1 MEERPGRI
9 VLDENTG
16 MLLWQYEDDGSYV
29 PLEVYADR
37 IYVTGHIPKES
48 NQKKRRINHG

>member
-16 MLLWQYEDDGSYV
+16 MLLWQYEDDGSYS
-29 PLEVYADR
+29 PLEVYNDR
-37 IYVTGHIPKES
+37 IYVTGHIPKRR
-48 NQKKRRINHG
+48 QK

>member
-29 PLEVYADR
+29 PLEVYNDR
-37 IYVTGHIPKES
+37 IFAGKVDSSLRPSKVSMIRG
-48 NQKKRRINHG
+48 

>member
-16 MLLWQYEDDGSYV
+16 MLLWQYEDDGSCS
-29 PLEVYADR
+29 PLEVYNDR
-37 IYVTGHIPKES
+37 IYVTGHIPKRS
-48 NQKKRRINHG
+48 HK

>member
-16 MLLWQYEDDGSYV
+16 MLLWQYEDDGNYS
-29 PLEVYADR
+29 PLEVYADC
-37 IYVTGHIPKES
+37 IYVTGHVPKLS
-48 NQKKRRINHG
+48 TKSRRKKG

>member
-16 MLLWQYEDDGSYV
+16 MLLWQYENDGSYV

-37 IYVTGHIPKES
+37 IYVTGHISYAAKPIKRKEE
-48 NQKKRRINHG
+48 